1 MKDRAE
7 EKDLKSELEFL
18 TFYPGVEEFGIFK
31 EIMYGEDDTVFQR
44 AKGNYDINIFA
55 LKNENIWTLRITE
68 PDNGKETSDFPGRVF
83 ITNVSIKQCQDNV
96 LVAMQTRCKEPS
108 NNASEAAAFR
118 PACLYYIYEDE
129 DLVMNEA
136 VISSDEYMINGSPLY
151 LNTGSKECCQQ
162 LYDDLMTSDARQMPI
177 VFCPSLDEENYD
189 NMIARIS
196 NGFAGMA

>member
-1 MKDRAE
+1 MVQEKKVWKHYPTTKVLSYKQYLTFQGFYRVKSCDKSELSLDDVFSKCVLQIIRWLKDRAE

-118 PACLYYIYEDE
+118 PACL
-129 DLVMNEA
+129 
-136 VISSDEYMINGSPLY
+136 
-151 LNTGSKECCQQ
+151 
-162 LYDDLMTSDARQMPI
+162 
-177 VFCPSLDEENYD
+177 
-189 NMIARIS
+189 
-196 NGFAGMA
+196 